1 MSMKSMCLVPCVAAL
16 LATSAFAAEI
26 AVSADLTGS
35 VSWTRDNVYRLK
47 NTVYALPGCTVTI
60 EAGTVIASD
69 PGVAGANPGALVIT
83 RGAMLDCQGTVTDP
97 IIFTSYADYLTWTP
111 TNPRGVWRAGAGE
124 WGNLTILGKGYIGKY
139 GGNAPAGNV
148 ASPSGSNVQLMEGL
162 TGTVGGDTRGF
173 YGGSQDDD
181 DSGSLRYTNFRY
193 GGFILTSGGVE
204 LNGISLGGVGQ
215 GTEIDHIEIMNNIDD
230 GIEIWGGK
238 VNLKYFSIWNI
249 GDDSIDV
256 DQGWR
261 GQAQFGLIV
270 GGYSRNAAAGSGV
283 GDSLI
288 EADGAERAD
297 AQPVGTVSMY
307 NLTLIGQPD
316 AGNSRHG
323 IKYRDNMNLQI
334 GNSIIMD
341 VPREVVRNDV
351 GDGEANNGGSTSS
364 GFGYGYNGTLS
375 FASRWSTNWD
385 VFSTVNPFAGA
396 YTPAMAYTGQSSGKL
411 NQITDTVF
419 WNNVHSSAYTTA
431 DSVNVRAAANNN
443 VTAAASPITRITRGT
458 VTLSSFTTGLIKP
471 VLGLDPRPVSGGAAE
486 TAVNAAPSTCF
497 FTPVTY
503 RGAFSPDANKNWLAG
518 WSTSYQ
524 FGYVGN
530 WNGASYDALPLPC
543 AGDLDGSG
551 SVDAGDIGSL
561 LVLFGDCSA
570 CGECEGDLDGSRSV
584 DSGDIG
590 NLLVLFGDC

>member
-1 MSMKSMCLVPCVAAL
+1 MKSMCLVPCIAAL
-16 LATSAFAAEI
+16 LANNAMAAVIE
-26 AVSADLTGS
+26 VSSDLTGS

-69 PGVAGANPGALVIT
+69 AGVAGANPGALVIS
-83 RGAMLDCQGTVTDP
+83 RGAMLDCQGTVSDP

-111 TNPRGVWRAGAGE
+111 TNPRGQWRAAAAE
-124 WGNLTILGKGYIGKY
+124 WGNLTILGRGYIGKY
-139 GGNAPAGNV
+139 GGNAPPTNT

-162 TGTVGGDTRGF
+162 TGSVGGDTRGF

-181 DSGSLRYTNFRY
+181 DSGMLRYTNFRY
-193 GGFILTSGGVE
+193 GGFRLTSGGVE

-215 GTEIDHIEIMNNIDD
+215 GTEIDHIEIMNNLDD

-249 GDDSIDV
+249 GDDSLDV

-270 GGYSRNAAAGSGV
+270 GGYSVNAASGSGV

-297 AQPVGTVSMY
+297 AQPVCAVSMY

-316 AGNSRHG
+316 AGNSRHAL
-323 IKYRDNMNLQI
+323 KYRDNMNMQI

-341 VPREVVRNDV
+341 VPREVVRNDI
-351 GDGEANNGGSTSS
+351 GDGEANNGGAIAS
-364 GFGYGYNGTLS
+364 GFGHGYNGTLS
-375 FASRWSTNWD
+375 WAARWTTDWN
-385 VFSTVNPFAGA
+385 VFSTVNPFSGA
-396 YTPAMAYTGQSSGKL
+396 YTPTMAYTGQSSGKL

-419 WNNVHSSAYTTA
+419 WNNVHSSAYTEAT
-431 DSVNVRAAANNN
+431 SRGVFSAANNN
-443 VTAAASPITRITRGT
+443 VTATALPITRINRGPNAS
-458 VTLSSFTTGLIKP
+458 LSAFTTGFIKP
-471 VLGLDPRPVSGGAAE
+471 VLGLDPRPVAGGPAA
-486 TAVNAAPSTCF
+486 AAAAAAPGTCF

-503 RGAFSPDANKNWLAG
+503 RGAFSPNANENWLAG

-530 WNGASYDALPLPC
+530 WNGSSFDPLPLPC
-543 AGDLDGSG
+543 TGDFDSSG

-561 LVLFGDCSA
+561 LILFGDCGA
-570 CGECEGDLDGSRSV
+570 CGECVGDLDGSRAV
-584 DSGDIG
+584 DAGDIG
-590 NLLVLFGDC
+590 NLLILFGDC